1 MNRKQSSCSG
11 LAADEILCKQYRLY
25 KSRLNCTLCFVSLG
39 IVGGGLKSQ
48 QCLYLTIKDVK
59 KHLLAQQQQQHV
71 GK

>member
-25 KSRLNCTLCFVSLG
+25 KSRLNCTMYFVSLG
-39 IVGGGLKSQ
+39 IVGGLKSQ